1 MAQRW
6 EDVVVITPIGDPW
19 RMQIAMIPVRRRNP
33 DAARDELAA
42 ARRESGRM
50 MGVEESLRLAKR
62 NRTRVLGLFRGRLE
76 LKAKQVAARAGVSTE
91 TARGILLA
99 LSQLGDLVKRREK
112 NTDWFR
118 LAVREVENG

>member
-1 MAQRW
+1 
-6 EDVVVITPIGDPW
+6 
-19 RMQIAMIPVRRRNP
+19 MQIAMIPVRRRNP

-91 TARGILLA
+91 TARGILLT
-99 LSQLGDLVKRREK
+99 LSQLGDLIKRREK